1 MDKTFTGANSLRWK
15 GCLPQIS
22 RNSTNIN
29 STREKFLWQ
38 HLSLETYLDVRTL
51 FPMLDALAFCSWY
64 INYKSLTTYHYPSC
78 TRINQPLKMSIWSE
92 ETDLAGCTA
101 PEPRQQDWASP
112 LCRGSVG
119 RLGDRAGCSL
129 PLGVWRYGAAQ
140 SAGGFGERHWGETYK
155 KQAWEVPQLP
165 EGHRKSPSFPPYLV
179 GAGNA
184 QLVEDGQEDLCAA
197 QHHQAIGDGEDAED
211 GTIAVDLSRGAQ
223 HGDSWH
229 EAGSERERNREGTH
243 ATACHEEVL
252 GCLLAPSREGI
263 VDTNDSWDQQHDC
276 KDHIVPDNE
285 APHATGGTCPWR

>member
-101 PEPRQQDWASP
+101 PEPRQQD
-112 LCRGSVG
+112 
-119 RLGDRAGCSL
+119 
-129 PLGVWRYGAAQ
+129 
-140 SAGGFGERHWGETYK
+140 
-155 KQAWEVPQLP
+155 
-165 EGHRKSPSFPPYLV
+165 
-179 GAGNA
+179 
-184 QLVEDGQEDLCAA
+184 
-197 QHHQAIGDGEDAED
+197 
-211 GTIAVDLSRGAQ
+211 
-223 HGDSWH
+223 
-229 EAGSERERNREGTH
+229 
-243 ATACHEEVL
+243 
-252 GCLLAPSREGI
+252 
-263 VDTNDSWDQQHDC
+263 
-276 KDHIVPDNE
+276 
-285 APHATGGTCPWR
+285 